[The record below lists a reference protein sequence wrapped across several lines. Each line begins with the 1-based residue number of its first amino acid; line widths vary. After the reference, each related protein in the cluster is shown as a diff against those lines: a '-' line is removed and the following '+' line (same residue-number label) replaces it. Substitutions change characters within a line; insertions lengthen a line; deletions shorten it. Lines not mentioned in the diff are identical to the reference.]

1 MQIRW
6 CGSNQELTL
15 PSVNIVLQGW
25 VDSVVINPRHGRHNL
40 NDKFH
45 CQCKTMNILFIYL
58 IQVKAIIFQFISS
71 TPFEFVCT

>member
-40 NDKFH
+40 SDK
-45 CQCKTMNILFIYL
+45 L
-58 IQVKAIIFQFISS
+58 
-71 TPFEFVCT
+71 